1 MEVLKIMEWNENEWN
16 VALLIN
22 ESTRQWNNEM
32 IDGIYTPVEADMIKS
47 IPLSRCEAEDSLF
60 WPFTNNGIYNSKFG
74 YRFLKAEEQTE
85 LDEE

>member
-32 IDGIYTPVEADMIKS
+32 IDGIYTPVEADMIKA

-60 WPFTNNGIYNSKFG
+60 
-74 YRFLKAEEQTE
+74 
-85 LDEE
+85 

>member
-32 IDGIYTPVEADMIKS
+32 IDGIYTPVEADMIKA

-60 WPFTNNGIYNSKFG
+60 WPFTNNGIYNSKSE

>member
-1 MEVLKIMEWNENEWN
+1 MEWNENEWN

-32 IDGIYTPVEADMIKS
+32 IDGIYTPVEADMIKA

-60 WPFTNNGIYNSKFG
+60 WPFTNNGIYNSKSE